1 MKFWRWGSP
10 SISDS
15 SSKVY
20 IFWSRRNQNQKINI
34 TDSLEGIG
42 RSYLIWHLSK
52 NPFKN
57 RFFATSYSYPQRGV
71 HTHNRDCECPAPRI
85 RVACSK
91 EAVLKGG
98 LRRVSYK
105 NDSTIDLLK
114 MWKING
120 NMSIYFSLFFSVL
133 YSSVILFELISI
145 EQISGILISIY
156 DIKIRWF
163 CKKIFC

>member
-34 TDSLEGIG
+34 TDSLEGIA

-91 EAVLKGG
+91 EAVLKGVLEG
-98 LRRVSYK
+98 CL
-105 NDSTIDLLK
+105 IK
-114 MWKING
+114 MTPA
-120 NMSIYFSLFFSVL
+120 Y
-133 YSSVILFELISI
+133 VILF
-145 EQISGILISIY
+145 GVIY
-156 DIKIRWF
+156 SLPLRYMVTYVTCANCNCAKLLYYRTLLCAYFWEPN
-163 CKKIFC
+163 